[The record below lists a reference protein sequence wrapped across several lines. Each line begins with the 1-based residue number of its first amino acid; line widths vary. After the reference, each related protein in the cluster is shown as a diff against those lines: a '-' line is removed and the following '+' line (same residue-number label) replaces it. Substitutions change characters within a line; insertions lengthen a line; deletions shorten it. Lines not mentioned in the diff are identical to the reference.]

1 MAAGSFPNLGVAK
14 YCDGFSKDVEERN
27 ISSFNS
33 LKKPNGFPLNIPL
46 GFFSAL
52 WLTMNH

>member
-33 LKKPNGFPLNIPL
+33 FKELYGFPLNIPL